1 MSHIHILFEIVAAY
15 DNALISLQKYDLRAN
30 GYPLWLPHR
39 TAEGDDRLIM
49 SEENVLF
56 HRRLI

>member
-39 TAEGDDRLIM
+39 TAEGDDRLIV
-49 SEENVLF
+49 SQ
-56 HRRLI
+56 